1 MDLTTLGFAMGS
13 AWLSGINLYATVAT
27 LGLLQRF
34 HFVQLPGSLSYLSH
48 PWVLSAAI
56 GLYLVEFVADKVP
69 AVDSVWD
76 VVHTF
81 IRVPAG
87 AILAASAFAHF
98 DPTIRMLALLAG
110 GTLALSS
117 HGTKAATRLAA
128 NTSPEPFSNVLLSM
142 IEDALTVGASVL
154 MAKHPVVIIAI
165 VIVGLIVSILIFSLI
180 RRALSR
186 LFSRKPAVN
195 TAGAD

>member
-1 MDLTTLGFAMGS
+1 
-13 AWLSGINLYATVAT
+13 
-27 LGLLQRF
+27 
-34 HFVQLPGSLSYLSH
+34 
-48 PWVLSAAI
+48 
-56 GLYLVEFVADKVP
+56 
-69 AVDSVWD
+69 
-76 VVHTF
+76 
-81 IRVPAG
+81 
-87 AILAASAFAHF
+87 
-98 DPTIRMLALLAG
+98 
-110 GTLALSS
+110 
-117 HGTKAATRLAA
+117 
-128 NTSPEPFSNVLLSM
+128 M